1 MAFTH
6 LRTTSAN
13 SVNKGLLSVK
23 QVINLAKNNNQTAVA
38 ITDDSKTIGVIEH
51 YMKAREQGLKP
62 IIGADVFIES
72 DITVGVGADT
82 HKVLL
87 LATDN
92 ASYKNLLKLISR
104 GYIENQSNGNS
115 VIKESWFLENDTA
128 KGLICLSGNFKNSL
142 VAQKTVG
149 VMQEKDK
156 DIKKSKYLDLQK
168 TVEFYKNTF
177 KDNYYLEIQRIG
189 ENLED
194 DIIFAYLQQSRINNI
209 PLVATNPIEFGKRED
224 FVSNEIRMCDVY
236 SSNKHKKTL
245 LDVDR
250 DAFASPEQYF
260 KSTEEMK
267 EVFKGLEFALE
278 NTQAIV
284 DKCNVEI
291 ELHHNY
297 LPPFPVPT
305 QETEVEYFKRLTEE
319 GFERIMRKIFP
330 NESDYQSNYKK
341 YHERLVTEMNCIIK
355 MEFPGYFLIVQ
366 DFIQWAKNNGV
377 PVGPGRGSGA
387 GSLVAYALGIT
398 DVDPIKYDL
407 LFERFLN
414 PERVSMPDFD
424 IDFAKDSDN
433 LKDGRSKVIQ
443 YVTQK
448 YGSEFVSQILALQ
461 NLKAKALL
469 KMVGRTLNLPN
480 KPIEELAK
488 TIVDDKENSKTIEE
502 IYQENEN
509 FRRVVDDNPVL
520 GDLYKYSKSMEVI
533 PKSMS
538 QHAAGVIITSKP
550 LTEFASLYTEVN
562 SPVIIQLDKVYSEY
576 TGLVKFDFLGIKT
589 LNIINETIKDI
600 VKQKGQNIDI
610 SSIDL
615 DDYEVIS
622 NIFKTGN
629 TLGVFQF
636 DGAGMQKFIKQINP
650 DNFEEIT
657 AATALYR
664 PGPMQSGMKDSF
676 VHRKHGEEEV
686 SFPEKDYQHSCLEPV
701 LKNTFG
707 LFVYQ
712 EQVMQ
717 AAQVMAGY
725 SLGEAD
731 LLRRAMGKK
740 KPEEMEKQRDFF
752 KKGALKNGIP
762 EDLSMK
768 IFDIIEKFAGYGFN
782 KSHSVAYTVLSMQCA
797 YLKHHYPE
805 YFLCNSFNF
814 VDGQKPEI
822 ERNRLILDF
831 KKQGIEVI
839 PPDIN
844 KSKSL
849 MTIQDGKAVYG
860 LSCIKNVGTLMVEQM
875 IEERERNG
883 EFKSFIDFYERC
895 GDFIGK
901 KMVQQF
907 IKAGAFEKLN
917 ANQNELLFNVEEFD
931 KLAKKI
937 KTQKAKDPKNTLN
950 TLLTGKKTS
959 KRKTATLSSYKDI
972 VWKTDVP
979 ETTELEKTIN
989 ELQSIGF
996 NLINDPLMA
1005 NLADFDGM
1013 KALNT
1018 VVEVQDFDTDEE
1030 NYKPMS
1036 FAGYITFVKGHSS
1049 GGMQV
1054 EIIGEGER
1062 EDSTQEDLKNKFLD
1076 ENDNLS
1082 DDVELDDKQDNE
1094 VEIEEDYQNKRIYRF
1109 FIGKDVVAK
1118 HRKKLKQNSFVVFE
1132 GTVSKSKKPEYG
1144 KNSFWTSEIYD
1155 KEDMEERLANE
1166 VNILVNPQNP
1176 KDILPILE
1184 KHHGRTPVT
1193 LYIPSKTKG
1202 EILEARVDKKYFV
1215 NASRDCLSELR
1226 EVLGKDAI
1234 KLGFKEKLILET
1246 NNQKRFTK
1254 R

>member
-23 QVINLAKNNNQTAVA
+23 QIINLAKQNNQTAVA

-62 IIGADVFIES
+62 IIGADVYIES
-72 DITVGVGADT
+72 DVTMGVGADV

-87 LATDN
+87 LATNN
-92 ASYKNLLKLISR
+92 ASYKNLMKLISK

-115 VIKESWFLENDTA
+115 VIKESWFLEDDNA
-128 KGLICLSGNFKNSL
+128 KGLICLSGTFKNSL
-142 VAQKTVG
+142 VAQRTIEVI
-149 VMQEKDK
+149 QEKDK
-156 DIKKSKYLDLQK
+156 DLKKTKYLELQK
-168 TVEFYKNTF
+168 IVEFYKNTF
-177 KDNYYLEIQRIG
+177 KDNYYFELQRIG
-189 ENLED
+189 EHLED
-194 DIIFAYLQQSRINNI
+194 EVILAYLQQSKINNI
-209 PLVATNPIEFGKRED
+209 PLVATNPVEFGKRED

-236 SSNKHKKTL
+236 SSVKGKMTL

-250 DAFASPEQYF
+250 EAFTSTEQYF
-260 KSTEEMK
+260 KTTEEMK
-267 EVFKGLEFALE
+267 ELFKGLEFALE
-278 NTQAIV
+278 NTQTIV

-305 QETEVEYFKRLTEE
+305 QETEVEYFKRLTKE

-330 NESDYQSNYKK
+330 NEEDYKANYKK
-341 YHERLVTEMNCIIK
+341 YHDRLTTEINCIIK

-366 DFIQWAKNNGV
+366 DFIQWAKNNEV

-387 GSLVAYALGIT
+387 GSLVAYSLGIT
-398 DVDPIKYDL
+398 DVDPIKYEL

-433 LKDGRSKVIQ
+433 AKDGRSKVIQ

-448 YGSEFVSQILALQ
+448 YGSEYVSQILALQ

-502 IYQENEN
+502 IYESNED

-520 GDLYKYSKSMEVI
+520 GDLYNYSKTMEVI

-550 LTEFASLYTEVN
+550 LTEFASLYTEAN

-576 TGLVKFDFLGIKT
+576 AGLVKFDFLGIKT
-589 LNIINETIKDI
+589 LNIINETIKD
-600 VKQKGQNIDI
+600 VAKFKGEKIDI
-610 SSIDL
+610 SSINL
-615 DDYEVIS
+615 DDPDVIS

-629 TLGVFQF
+629 TVGVFQF

-650 DNFEEIT
+650 DNFEEIS

-676 VHRKHGEEEV
+676 ISRKHGEEAI

-717 AAQVMAGY
+717 AAQAMAGY

-740 KPEEMEKQRDFF
+740 KPEEMEKQRVFF
-752 KKGALKNGIP
+752 KKGALKNGIS
-762 EDLSMK
+762 EELSMK

-797 YLKHHYPE
+797 YLKLHHPE

-822 ERNRLILDF
+822 ERSRLIDDF

-839 PPDIN
+839 SPDIN
-844 KSKSL
+844 KSKGL
-849 MTIQDGKAVYG
+849 MTIQEGKAVYG

-901 KMVQQF
+901 KAVQQF
-907 IKAGAFEKLN
+907 IKAGAFEKIN
-917 ANQNELLFNVEEFD
+917 SNQNELLANLENFD

-937 KTQKAKDPKNTLN
+937 KTQKAKDTKNTLN
-950 TLLTGKKTS
+950 TLLTGKK
-959 KRKTATLSSYKDI
+959 ATKKSASLPSYQDI
-972 VWKTDVP
+972 EWKTMP
-979 ETTELEKTIN
+979 ETTDLEKTTN

-1018 VVEVQDFDTDEE
+1018 VIEVQDFDTDEE

-1054 EIIGEGER
+1054 EVIGEGER

-1076 ENDNLS
+1076 ENDNLLDEVES
-1082 DDVELDDKQDNE
+1082 DNEQDNE
-1094 VEIEEDYQNKRIYRF
+1094 VEEDYQNKRVYRF

-1155 KEDMEERLANE
+1155 KEDMEERLTNE
-1166 VNILVNPQNP
+1166 VNILVNPKNP

-1184 KHHGRTPVT
+1184 KHHGRIPVT

-1202 EILEARVDKKYFV
+1202 ELLEARVDKKYFV

-1226 EVLGKDAI
+1226 EVLGKEAI

-1246 NNQKRFTK
+1246 NNQKRFIK